1 LLGPLKFTRAGQSWR
16 HTVRWD
22 LRRLTI
28 QDSNSEAQRSEVKV
42 LFAGLE

>member
-22 LRRLTI
+22 LRRLI
-28 QDSNSEAQRSEVKV
+28 NRGINSEAQRAEVKT
-42 LFAGLE
+42 LLTDAE